1 MDNNDNKNLKKN
13 IKTVKDTKFFH
24 KSPPIKLDTG
34 FVNLERFVAINEY
47 DDGSFS
53 REYNCDI
60 INRKGSDAVIIVPYA
75 YIDNQI
81 NVLMISTFRPVV
93 YYREKVMTEKN
104 PENIDEHIMK
114 FLEFPAGMLE
124 EEEMNDKNPNQGV
137 KKCAQREL
145 EEETGYSVPLKNIN
159 VLGHRYYSS
168 SGIITERINI
178 ATCDI
183 TGIVPKKDIK
193 TDGSVME
200 ETIESFF
207 VPFNK
212 AIEWCKEG
220 IIKNAGTEIGL
231 NRLYFSI
238 LYEHQKNHNL
248 ILQKRLHTLLNE
260 INSLK
265 KSAEH
270 YNKLIREFKATVS
283 HELRHP
289 FTEIMGYINLLKKN
303 NITEERREEAFNIV
317 SRSVKKL
324 YDTNN
329 NLIQIALK
337 DDENSKYV
345 SEFNVEDEINIIVE
359 GYKFIYPKDIKIE
372 INIEKNCSILIGY
385 HERFRLIMEGII
397 SNAFKFT
404 KSGTISI
411 NVRTLDTIEKKALDF
426 SPDLFNYHT
435 MQNIIPN
442 EIEIMVKDTG
452 KGIKQ
457 SQLKKIFIPFYQGD
471 SRFEREYGGIGI
483 GLSVVKDLLD
493 TMQGAI
499 NIDSSEGAGTIVKLR
514 MPFGIPAKN

>member
-1 MDNNDNKNLKKN
+1 MDKNNKK
-13 IKTVKDTKFFH
+13 IKKVKDTKFFK
-24 KSPPIKLDTG
+24 KSPPIQLDTG

-47 DDGSFS
+47 DDGTFS

-60 INRKGSDAVIIVPYA
+60 INRKGRDAVIIVPYT

-81 NVLMISTFRPVV
+81 HVLMINTFRPVV
-93 YYREKVMTEKN
+93 YYREKVMTGKN
-104 PENIDEHIMK
+104 PEDIDEHIMN
-114 FLEFPAGMLE
+114 FLEFPARILE
-124 EEEMNDKNPNQGV
+124 EDKMNDKNPSNGI

-145 EEETGYSVPLKNIN
+145 EEETGYSVELKNVH

-183 TGIVPKKDIK
+183 TGITPKKEIK

-200 ETIESFF
+200 ESIETFF
-207 VPFNK
+207 VPFDK
-212 AIEWCKEG
+212 AMKWCKDG
-220 IIKNAGTEIGL
+220 VIKNAGTEIGL

-238 LYEHQKNHNL
+238 LYEHQKKHNL
-248 ILQKRLHTLLNE
+248 ILQKRLRTLLNE

-303 NITEERREEAFNIV
+303 NMPEEKREEFFNIV
-317 SRSVKKL
+317 TRSIKKL

-337 DDENSKYV
+337 DDDSNKYL
-345 SEFNVEDEINIIVE
+345 SEFDVEEELNIIIN
-359 GYKFIYPKDIKIE
+359 GYKFIYPKDIE
-372 INIEKNCSILIGY
+372 VEMNIEKNCNILIGY

-411 NVRTLDTIEKKALDF
+411 NIRTLDTIEKKSLDF

-452 KGIKQ
+452 KGIKP
-457 SQLKKIFIPFYQGD
+457 SQLKKIFMPFYQCD

-493 TMQGAI
+493 TMQGTI
-499 NIDSSEGAGTIVKLR
+499 TIDSSEGAGTIVKLR
-514 MPFGIPAKN
+514 IPFGIPSKN

>member
-1 MDNNDNKNLKKN
+1 MDNNKK
-13 IKTVKDTKFFH
+13 KVKKVKDTKFFK
-24 KSPPIKLDTG
+24 KSPPIQLDTG

-60 INRKGSDAVIIVPYA
+60 INRKGRDAVIIVPYS

-81 NVLMISTFRPVV
+81 YVLMINTFRPVV
-93 YYREKVMTEKN
+93 YYREKVMTGKSCE
-104 PENIDEHIMK
+104 EIDEHIMN

-124 EEEMNDKNPNQGV
+124 EDEMNDKNPNQGV

-178 ATCDI
+178 AICDI
-183 TGIVPKKDIK
+183 TSAEQKKEIK

-200 ETIESFF
+200 ESIETFL
-207 VPFNK
+207 VPFDK
-212 AIEWCKEG
+212 AMRWCKEG
-220 IIKNAGTEIGL
+220 VIKNAGTEIGL
-231 NRLYFSI
+231 HRLYFSI

-265 KSAEH
+265 KTSEH

-303 NITEERREEAFNIV
+303 NLSEEKREEFFNIV
-317 SRSVKKL
+317 TRSIKKL

-337 DDENSKYV
+337 DDESSKYV
-345 SEFNVEDEINIIVE
+345 SEFNTEEEINAIIE
-359 GYKFIYPKDIKIE
+359 GYKLIYPKDINIE
-372 INIEKNCSILIGY
+372 INIEKNCITLIGY

-411 NVRTLDTIEKKALDF
+411 NIRTLDTIETKELDF

-442 EIEIMVKDTG
+442 EIEITVKDTG
-452 KGIKQ
+452 KGIKP
-457 SQLKKIFIPFYQGD
+457 SKLKKVFMPFYQAD
-471 SRFEREYGGIGI
+471 SRFEREYGGMGI

-493 TMQGAI
+493 TMQGTI

-514 MPFGIPAKN
+514 IPFGIPSKN

>member
-1 MDNNDNKNLKKN
+1 MSYNDKRIKK
-13 IKTVKDTKFFH
+13 VKDTKYFH
-24 KSPPIKLDTG
+24 KSPPLKLDTG
-34 FVNLERFVAINEY
+34 FVSLERFIAVNEY

-53 REYNCDI
+53 HEYSCDI
-60 INRKGSDAVIIVPYA
+60 INRKGRDAVIIVPYT

-81 NVLMISTFRPVV
+81 YVLMISTFRPVV
-93 YYREKVMTEKN
+93 YYREKIMTGKKTKE
-104 PENIDEHIMK
+104 IDEHIMN

-124 EEEMNDKNPNQGV
+124 EDEINDKNPNQGI
-137 KKCAQREL
+137 KKCAKREL
-145 EEETGYSVPLKNIN
+145 EEETGYNADLKNIN
-159 VLGHRYYSS
+159 VLGHKYYSS

-183 TGIVPKKDIK
+183 TGLEAKREIK

-200 ETIESFF
+200 ETIESFLI
-207 VPFNK
+207 PFDK
-212 AIEWCKEG
+212 AMRWCKEG

-231 NRLYFSI
+231 YRLYFSI
-238 LYEHQKNHNL
+238 LYEHQKNYNL
-248 ILQKRLHTLLNE
+248 VLQKRLHSLFNE

-289 FTEIMGYINLLKKN
+289 FTEIIGYINLLKKN
-303 NITEERREEAFNIV
+303 NMTEEKREESFNII
-317 SRSVKKL
+317 SRSIKKL

-337 DDENSKYV
+337 DYEASKYV
-345 SEFNVEDEINIIVE
+345 SEFNVEEELNIIID
-359 GYKFIYPKDIKIE
+359 GYKFIYPKNIDLD
-372 INIEKNCSILIGY
+372 INIEKNCNILIGY

-404 KSGTISI
+404 KLGTISI
-411 NVRTLDTIEKKALDF
+411 NVRTLDTIEKKELDF

-435 MQNIIPN
+435 MKNIIPN
-442 EIEIMVKDTG
+442 EIEITVKDTG
-452 KGIKQ
+452 KGIK
-457 SQLKKIFIPFYQGD
+457 SSKLKKIFIPFYQAD

-493 TMQGAI
+493 TMQGTI
-499 NIDSSEGAGTIVKLR
+499 SIDSSEGAGTIVKLR
-514 MPFGIPAKN
+514 MPFGIPCKN

>member
-1 MDNNDNKNLKKN
+1 M
-13 IKTVKDTKFFH
+13 
-24 KSPPIKLDTG
+24 TG
-34 FVNLERFVAINEY
+34 
-47 DDGSFS
+47 
-53 REYNCDI
+53 
-60 INRKGSDAVIIVPYA
+60 
-75 YIDNQI
+75 
-81 NVLMISTFRPVV
+81 
-93 YYREKVMTEKN
+93 KN
-104 PENIDEHIMK
+104 PEDIDEHIMN

-124 EEEMNDKNPNQGV
+124 EDEMNDKNPSNGI

-145 EEETGYSVPLKNIN
+145 EEETGYSVELKNVH

-183 TGIVPKKDIK
+183 TGITPKKEIK

-200 ETIESFF
+200 ESIETFF
-207 VPFNK
+207 VPFDK
-212 AIEWCKEG
+212 AMKWCKDG
-220 IIKNAGTEIGL
+220 VIKNAGTEIGL

-238 LYEHQKNHNL
+238 LYEHQKKHNL
-248 ILQKRLHTLLNE
+248 ILQKRLRTLLNE

-303 NITEERREEAFNIV
+303 NMPEEKREEFFNIV
-317 SRSVKKL
+317 TRSIKKL

-337 DDENSKYV
+337 DDDSNKYV
-345 SEFNVEDEINIIVE
+345 SEFNVEEELNIIIN
-359 GYKFIYPKDIKIE
+359 GYKFIYPKDIE
-372 INIEKNCSILIGY
+372 VEMNIEKNCNILIGY

-411 NVRTLDTIEKKALDF
+411 NIRTLDTIEKKSLDF

-442 EIEIMVKDTG
+442 EIEMMVKDTG
-452 KGIKQ
+452 KGIKP
-457 SQLKKIFIPFYQGD
+457 SQLKKIFMPFYQCD

-493 TMQGAI
+493 TMQGTI
-499 NIDSSEGAGTIVKLR
+499 TIDSSEGAGTIVKLR
-514 MPFGIPAKN
+514 IPFGIPSKN

>member
-1 MDNNDNKNLKKN
+1 MDKNNKK
-13 IKTVKDTKFFH
+13 IKKVKDTKFFK
-24 KSPPIKLDTG
+24 KSPPIQLDTG

-47 DDGSFS
+47 DDGTFS

-60 INRKGSDAVIIVPYA
+60 INRKGRDAVIIVPYT

-81 NVLMISTFRPVV
+81 HVLMINTFRPVV
-93 YYREKVMTEKN
+93 YYREKVMTGKN
-104 PENIDEHIMK
+104 PEDIDEHIMN

-124 EEEMNDKNPNQGV
+124 EDEMNDKNPSNGI

-145 EEETGYSVPLKNIN
+145 EEETGYSVELKNVH

-183 TGIVPKKDIK
+183 TGITPKKEIK

-200 ETIESFF
+200 ESIETFF
-207 VPFNK
+207 VPFDK
-212 AIEWCKEG
+212 AMKWCKDG
-220 IIKNAGTEIGL
+220 VIKNAGTEIGL

-238 LYEHQKNHNL
+238 LYEHQKKHNL
-248 ILQKRLHTLLNE
+248 ILQKRLRTLLNE

-303 NITEERREEAFNIV
+303 NMPEEKREEFFNIV
-317 SRSVKKL
+317 TRSIKKL

-337 DDENSKYV
+337 DDDSNKYL
-345 SEFNVEDEINIIVE
+345 SEFDVEEELNIIIN
-359 GYKFIYPKDIKIE
+359 GYKFIYPKDIE
-372 INIEKNCSILIGY
+372 VEMNIEKNCNILIGY

-411 NVRTLDTIEKKALDF
+411 NIRTLDTIEKKSLDF

-452 KGIKQ
+452 KGIKP
-457 SQLKKIFIPFYQGD
+457 SQLKKIFMPFYQCD

-493 TMQGAI
+493 TMQGTI
-499 NIDSSEGAGTIVKLR
+499 TIDGSEGAGTIVKLR
-514 MPFGIPAKN
+514 IPFGIPSKN

>member
-1 MDNNDNKNLKKN
+1 MDNNKK
-13 IKTVKDTKFFH
+13 KVKKVKDTKFFK
-24 KSPPIKLDTG
+24 KSPPIQLDTG

-60 INRKGSDAVIIVPYA
+60 INRKGRDAVIIVPYS

-81 NVLMISTFRPVV
+81 YVLMINTFRPVV
-93 YYREKVMTEKN
+93 YYREKVMTGKSCE
-104 PENIDEHIMK
+104 EIDEHIMN

-124 EEEMNDKNPNQGV
+124 EDEMNDKNPNQGV

-178 ATCDI
+178 AICDI
-183 TGIVPKKDIK
+183 TSAEQKKEIK

-200 ETIESFF
+200 ESIETFL
-207 VPFNK
+207 VPFDK
-212 AIEWCKEG
+212 AMRWCKEG
-220 IIKNAGTEIGL
+220 VIKNAGTEIGL
-231 NRLYFSI
+231 HRLYFSI

-265 KSAEH
+265 KTSEH

-303 NITEERREEAFNIV
+303 NLSEEKREEFFNIV
-317 SRSVKKL
+317 TRSIKKL

-329 NLIQIALK
+329 NLIQIDLK
-337 DDENSKYV
+337 DDESSKYV
-345 SEFNVEDEINIIVE
+345 SEFNTEEEINAIIE
-359 GYKFIYPKDIKIE
+359 GYKLIYPKDINIE
-372 INIEKNCSILIGY
+372 INIEKNCITLIGY

-411 NVRTLDTIEKKALDF
+411 NIRTLDTIETKELDF

-442 EIEIMVKDTG
+442 EIEITVKDTG
-452 KGIKQ
+452 KGIKP
-457 SQLKKIFIPFYQGD
+457 SKLKKVFMPFYQAD
-471 SRFEREYGGIGI
+471 SRFEREYGGMGI

-493 TMQGAI
+493 TMQGTI

-514 MPFGIPAKN
+514 IPFGIPSKN

>member
-1 MDNNDNKNLKKN
+1 MNSKMDVNSKKKK
-13 IKTVKDTKFFH
+13 IKDTKFFK
-24 KSPPIKLDTG
+24 KSPSVKLDTG

-60 INRKGSDAVIIVPYA
+60 INRSGKDAVIIVAYA
-75 YIDNQI
+75 YINNQI
-81 NVLMISTFRPVV
+81 NVLMISNFRPVV
-93 YYREKVMTEKN
+93 YYREKVMTNKN
-104 PENIDEHIMK
+104 PEDIDEHIIN

-124 EEEMNDKNPNQGV
+124 EDEVNDKNYNNGI
-137 KKCAQREL
+137 KRCAKREL
-145 EEETGYSVPLKNIN
+145 EEETGYSVDIKNIHI
-159 VLGHRYYSS
+159 LGHRYYSS

-183 TGIVPKKDIK
+183 TNLKPKKDIE

-200 ETIESFF
+200 ENIESFF
-207 VPFNK
+207 VPFDK
-212 AIEWCKEG
+212 AMAWCKDG
-220 IIKNAGTEIGL
+220 VIKNAGTEIGL

-238 LYEHQKNHNL
+238 LYEQQKKYN
-248 ILQKRLHTLLNE
+248 IVLQKRLNTLINE
-260 INSLK
+260 ISSLK
-265 KSAEH
+265 KGAEH
-270 YNKLIREFKATVS
+270 YHKLIREFKATIS

-303 NITEERREEAFNIV
+303 NLSKEKREEAFNIV
-317 SRSVKKL
+317 SRSLKRL

-329 NLIQIALK
+329 NLIQITLK
-337 DDENSKYV
+337 DNESSKYV
-345 SEFNVEDEINIIVE
+345 SEFNIREEINSIIE

-372 INIEKNCSILIGY
+372 LNISKNCDILIGY
-385 HERFRLIMEGII
+385 QQRFKLIMEGII

-404 KSGTISI
+404 KSGIISVNI
-411 NVRTLDTIEKKALDF
+411 RTLDIIEKKELDF

-442 EIEIMVKDTG
+442 EVEIMVKDTG

-457 SQLKKIFIPFYQGD
+457 SQLKKIFIPFYQAD

-483 GLSVVKDLLD
+483 GLSIVKDLLD
-493 TMQGAI
+493 TMQGTI
-499 NIDSSEGAGTIVKLR
+499 SIDSSEGFGTIVKMR
-514 MPFGIPAKN
+514 IPFAIPTKS